1 MDIQIVGAWGE
12 LLGGVSGIIAAIG
25 VIATLLYLARQIHQ
39 NTKSVQSSNF
49 GTWIDATN
57 ALHPLLMQS
66 TDFLEDALNDSREL
80 TPSEW
85 WSFHFGAVQAFY
97 AWEAVFLFHKNGTVD
112 DEYFESRMRTVQR
125 TLRDRPGYKKWWND
139 WAVDL
144 YDRRF
149 VDYVNGMTGAN

>member
-1 MDIQIVGAWGE
+1 MDMQVLGAWGE
-12 LLGGVSGIIAAIG
+12 FLGGIGGMVAAIG

-57 ALHPLLMQS
+57 ALHPLLMQI
-66 TDFLEDALNDSREL
+66 TDFHEEAANDAREL
-80 TPSEW
+80 TSSEW
-85 WSFHFGAVQAFY
+85 WAFHFGAVQAFY
-97 AWEAVFLFHKNGTVD
+97 AWEAVFLFYKNGTVD
-112 DEYFESRMRTVQR
+112 DEYFESRMRTVHR
-125 TLRDRPGYKKWWND
+125 TLRDRAGYKKWWDD

-149 VDYVNGMTGAN
+149 VDYVNDMTART